1 MSVETAPF
9 AGRLFAGEAAGPHRA
24 VRWLEPFAAQRDRW
38 ALWIPVLFGAGIAVY
53 FTLPAE
59 PAIWSGAAVLAA
71 GLAAVGA
78 AARRPALR
86 LILVGVAFA
95 AAGFALAQWRAHS
108 VAAPVLEREIGPAW
122 VGGRVIDAERLPQGR
137 ARITLDRVVLQGV
150 AADRTPARV
159 RIRLLP
165 RDAAEI
171 GAAVRLRAKL
181 SPPAAPAAPGAY
193 DFQRRAW
200 FARIGGVGFA
210 VGRTGPAEQLGDD
223 RDGASAVW
231 LAALRMTIADRIR
244 AALPGTAGEM
254 AAAFLIG
261 DRSAIPSEVVDAM
274 RDSGLAHLLAISG
287 LNVGLA
293 AGILFFGVR
302 ILLTLIEPAAL
313 RLPVKKIAAACA
325 FLGALTYL
333 LVSGAGVPMQRAFIM
348 TGLVLVA
355 VMADRTALT
364 LRLLAWAAMLVLLLA
379 PESLV
384 GASFQMSFAAVL
396 ALIALYETLRLP
408 MRRWRSGGG
417 FGRRVGLYLA
427 GLAVSSVAAGGASGI
442 VALHHFGR
450 MTQYGLI
457 ANMIAVPVTAF
468 WIMPWGVAAFLLM
481 PFGMEHLALQPMA
494 YGIDMILATAETV
507 SSWPG
512 ASMQIPPLPA
522 GGLVFCAF
530 GGLWLCIWRGRVRW
544 AGVAG
549 LLAGLATLGLVEPP
563 DILIN
568 GNGRLIAVRMAD
580 GHYGLSTVRA
590 EKLAARIWMEETGGT
605 ATRGWPDTVS
615 ADGML
620 SCDLIGCVYRA
631 GRRNVMLIQDAR
643 ALAEDCTAGA
653 IVVSAVPVRRA
664 CRDASTVIDRFDL
677 WREGAH
683 ALWLRKDGV
692 EVVSV
697 REAQGERLWTHG
709 PPART
714 ARNGKAGAAPAVS
727 PAVSIAASGRRGGP
741 EP

>member
-1 MSVETAPF
+1 MSVETAPS
-9 AGRLFAGEAAGPHRA
+9 AGPFFAGEAAGPHWA

-38 ALWIPVLFGAGIAVY
+38 ALWIPVLFGSGIAVY

-59 PAIWSGAAVLAA
+59 PAIWSGPALLAA
-71 GLAAVGA
+71 GLAAVWI
-78 AARRPALR
+78 AARQPALR

-108 VAAPVLEREIGPAW
+108 VAAPVLEREIGPVW
-122 VGGRVIDAERLPQGR
+122 VSGRVTGAERQPGGR
-137 ARITLDRVVLQGV
+137 ARIVLDRVMLQGV

-181 SPPAAPAAPGAY
+181 SPPSAPAAPGAY

-200 FARIGGVGFA
+200 FARIGAVGFA
-210 VGRTGPAEQLGDD
+210 MGRTGPAERLGDD

-261 DRSAIPSEVVDAM
+261 DRSAIPREVVDAM

-325 FLGALTYL
+325 FLVALTYL

-396 ALIALYETLRLP
+396 ALIALYEALRLP
-408 MRRWRSGGG
+408 IRRWRSGGG

-427 GLAVSSVAAGGASGI
+427 VLAVSTVAAGGASGI

-468 WIMPWGVAAFLLM
+468 WVMPWGVAAFLLM
-481 PFGMEHLALQPMA
+481 PFGLEHLALQPMA
-494 YGIDMILATAETV
+494 YGIGAILATAETV

-512 ASMQIPPLPA
+512 ATVQIPPLPA
-522 GGLVFCAF
+522 WGLVLCAL

-580 GHYGLSTVRA
+580 GQYGLSTVRA
-590 EKLAARIWMEETGGT
+590 EKFAARIWMEETGG
-605 ATRGWPDTVS
+605 AAMRRWPDTVS

-631 GRRNVMLIQDAR
+631 GRRSVMLIQDER
-643 ALAEDCTAGA
+643 ALAEDCMAGA

-664 CRDASTVIDRFDL
+664 CRYAGTVIDRFDV
-677 WREGAH
+677 WRNGAH

-692 EVVSV
+692 EVISA
-697 REAQGERLWTHG
+697 RQAQGERLWTHG
-709 PPART
+709 PPARA
-714 ARNGKAGAAPAVS
+714 ARKEKSGAT
-727 PAVSIAASGRRGGP
+727 AVSIAASGRRGAP
-741 EP
+741 AP